1 MHLSAH
7 HHQKTKDLERRPLSN
22 YETRIPAPCKGFFL
36 GILLGSIFH
45 GPPSTHKL
53 PFPPPWTSHSP
64 PLAAVP
70 SEDWTQLHGNNSHY
84 CQEQIEI
91 SVHGLGYSEITLYQT
106 PHSEAG
112 WRCVSSCF
120 LSFNKQLLL
129 KVQNPTRLGSQLLSM
144 WDRQLW
150 SECCS
155 PDWTKITAGRTNY
168 F

>member
-7 HHQKTKDLERRPLSN
+7 HHQKTKDLKRRPLSN
-22 YETRIPAPCKGFFL
+22 SETKNSSPLQRILSGYFIGFRFQWIIQYTQASVSSPLDFSSPCPCCCAL
-36 GILLGSIFH
+36 R
-45 GPPSTHKL
+45 T
-53 PFPPPWTSHSP
+53 TR
-64 PLAAVP
+64 
-70 SEDWTQLHGNNSHY
+70 LHGDNSTY

-106 PHSEAG
+106 HYSEAG

-120 LSFNKQLLL
+120 LPFNIQLLL
-129 KVQNPTRLGSQLLSM
+129 KVRNPTRLGSHLLST
-144 WDRQLW
+144 WDRQLC